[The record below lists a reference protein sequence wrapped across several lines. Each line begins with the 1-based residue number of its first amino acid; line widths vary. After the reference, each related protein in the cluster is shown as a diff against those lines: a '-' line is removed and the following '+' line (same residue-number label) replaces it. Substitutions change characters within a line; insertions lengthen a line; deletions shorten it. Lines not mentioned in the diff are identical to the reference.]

1 MKQKD
6 VKMVENKKFLTEA
19 EAQQIAEKFL
29 LAKHFQS
36 KLDFIDS
43 QLIDKD
49 NVQVYQLQ
57 GEITMQSRGSLDRF
71 VGPKAANKHKFKI
84 EIEAQRG
91 QVLGYEFT

>member
-1 MKQKD
+1 LKRKD
-6 VKMVENKKFLTEA
+6 VEMVENKKFLTEA

>member
-6 VKMVENKKFLTEA
+6 MQMVDNKKLLTEA

-29 LAKHFQS
+29 LAKYFQS
-36 KLDFIDS
+36 KLDFTDS

-49 NVQVYQLQ
+49 KVQVYQLQ
-57 GEITMQSRGSLDRF
+57 GEITMQSRGSLDHF
-71 VGPKAANKHKFKI
+71 VAPKAANKHKFKI

-91 QVLGYEFT
+91 QVLGYEFI

>member
-1 MKQKD
+1 LKQKD
-6 VKMVENKKFLTEA
+6 VEMVENKKFLTEA

-29 LAKHFQS
+29 LAKYFQS
-36 KLDFIDS
+36 KLDFTDS

-57 GEITMQSRGSLDRF
+57 GEITMQSRGSLDHF
-71 VGPKAANKHKFKI
+71 VAPKAANKHKFKI
-84 EIEAQRG
+84 EIESQRG

>member
-1 MKQKD
+1 MKQKV
-6 VKMVENKKFLTEA
+6 VKMVENKKLLTEA

-29 LAKHFQS
+29 LSKHFQS

-43 QLIDKD
+43 QLINKD

-71 VGPKAANKHKFKI
+71 VVPKAANTHKFKI

>member
-1 MKQKD
+1 
-6 VKMVENKKFLTEA
+6 MVENKKLLTEA

-71 VGPKAANKHKFKI
+71 VGPKAANEHKFKI